1 MMPAS
6 HWKFLSWSLWGLE
19 VSSYKQGIT
28 ASPKLHGS
36 KSKRRETPL
45 FVPEDDSMCGPVL
58 SFSLHQLFLLGRHSP
73 SLLQMLL
80 LFRGTRHRLCDCIL
94 EKSMKALH
102 SPIIFLRQLRF
113 LSSLCISLETQ
124 DDQVLSTQI
133 VTLLGNL

>member
-45 FVPEDDSMCGPVL
+45 FVPEDDSL
-58 SFSLHQLFLLGRHSP
+58 IKKKKDRKIQSFSLQTESQPPISNVPSQARLFRLLFLFKKTLILP
-73 SLLQMLL
+73 NSLTANILVSFSFFLIAVFSDYSKAAVWQLIHCLQ
-80 LFRGTRHRLCDCIL
+80 GQSH
-94 EKSMKALH
+94 
-102 SPIIFLRQLRF
+102 
-113 LSSLCISLETQ
+113 
-124 DDQVLSTQI
+124 
-133 VTLLGNL
+133 G